1 MFLLS
6 GILNILSGVLM
17 IWWAFG
23 ELNNVLL
30 VIPAVLLLFAGSLC
44 VAKAAKRQE
53 KHG

>member
-6 GILNILSGVLM
+6 GILNILSGVVM

-30 VIPAVLLLFAGSLC
+30 LIPAVLLIIVGCLC
-44 VAKAAKRQE
+44 VVKSISK
-53 KHG
+53 KVK